1 MPFFHTLSQKGQG
14 LILAILAYSIFA
26 FTDVCL
32 KVTTAVYDPFEVGL
46 YMNLFTI
53 TFMIPVIFYCGGFKK
68 TMATKSFKFHFLR
81 SGLMLINFI
90 CIIYALSILPIT
102 TLYVVIFCMPFIL
115 NILAVLFLKE
125 HISIHR
131 WISIGIGFIGVLI
144 ALRPGYTPL
153 GLGIIAVATGTFLL
167 AFASICIRYI
177 NKKDHWLS
185 YTIYL
190 MGLQTPVLAA
200 IVLYRGGSLLPDF
213 TDITTIPWFTAGGI
227 FYVAALSFI
236 PQAYQ
241 KIDASIAG
249 ALIYLVFPWGIVYGY
264 FIFGDVADLWTLV
277 GAAIIIAG
285 GLYLIYREK
294 IEDSKLTKLEE
305 HKDHGTTH

>member
-1 MPFFHTLSQKGQG
+1 M
-14 LILAILAYSIFA
+14 AYSIFA

-53 TFMIPVIFYCGGFKK
+53 TFMIPVIIYCGGLKK
-68 TMATKSFKFHFLR
+68 TMATKNLGLHLLR
-81 SGLMLINFI
+81 ASLMLINFI
-90 CIIYALSILPIT
+90 CIIYALSVLPIT
-102 TLYVVIFCMPFIL
+102 TLYVIIFCMPFVL
-115 NILAVLFLKE
+115 NILAVSFLKE
-125 HISIHR
+125 RISVHR
-131 WISIGIGFIGVLI
+131 WISIAIGFIGVII

-153 GLGIIAVATGTFLL
+153 GLGIAAAGLGTFLM
-167 AFASICIRYI
+167 AFASISIRYI

-190 MGLQTPVLAA
+190 MGLQTPILAA

-213 TDITTIPWFTAGGI
+213 TDMNTIPWFTAAGMLYIG
-227 FYVAALSFI
+227 ALSFM

-241 KIDASIAG
+241 KIDASIVG
-249 ALIYLVFPWGIVYGY
+249 GLIYLVFPWGIVYGY
-264 FIFGDVADLWTLV
+264 FIFGDVADLWTLI
-277 GAAIIIAG
+277 GAAIIISG